1 MRRIV
6 TYRDAVALLGG
17 PSAITDVLDKASSMA
32 LFGLGAI
39 DLFDARAEAVRL
51 GDAFLRRLRDKLKG
65 LSRYDTTQRLVAAHA
80 VIVLTAYLDAL
91 AEVDVLRELTPDDQ
105 RRIIGAEEVG
115 QLLTS
120 HQAPLPTPAVPFE
133 QVLKEVQRAY
143 THYTAQ
149 LTDILAGLECWDRW
163 DETTRARLTR
173 DLPLRAR
180 RRYEELFHRL
190 TADFPEVACWADR
203 VDHQATR
210 AEVRDLARGLDGIR
224 RQLAAIPAT
233 RTPSDRLAALVR
245 SNRAVLGH
253 PSVSVA
259 RTPPRMRIPPLEQGY
274 VNPAYRLLPWLPTP
288 YLVTAEDEWA
298 ALPRRHDLDSF
309 LVGHLTLPEATH
321 APLLVLGQPGA
332 GKSVLTRVLAARLP
346 ESEFLPLR
354 VELRDI
360 PADSD
365 VLAQIEHGI
374 RATLDEAMSWPDFV
388 YAGRGALPV
397 VLLDGFDEL
406 LQATGVNQSD
416 YLERVTRFQETQ
428 AERGRAL
435 AVVVTSRTAV
445 ADRARIPPE
454 TSVIRLEPFDDEQI
468 RQWIGTWN
476 DGNDGYFRDRG
487 LQPLLEDRVLA
498 VRNLA
503 EQPLLL
509 LMLAL
514 YDADANAL
522 RLMREDLHEAEL
534 YERLLQGFAAREIG
548 KAHADLTDE
557 ELARAVE
564 DALLR
569 LSITAFAMFNRGRQW
584 VAEPDL
590 DADLRALL
598 PEETSPTQSQGLRRS
613 LTPAES
619 VIGGFFFVHTTQALR
634 DDQRLKT
641 YEFLHA
647 TFGEYLVVR
656 LVVRELADLA
666 EQLASAATRRRPTR
680 PDDAF
685 LHALLSFAALSLR
698 APIVDFLRYGLAT
711 VPSHR
716 RALLTRHLCELFAG
730 SLMERPGSPYH
741 AYQPVRA
748 EATLRYAVY
757 SANLL
762 LLAVLSADEPITG
775 TDLFGTAQ
783 PEQANER
790 WRRISRLWHAQLS
803 RAEWDS
809 LTRTVRIR
817 HFVSG
822 RNRMMTA
829 GLERDPVIDSHELAF
844 FTWPDGE
851 DEGQAES
858 PYRIRSS
865 RSAWMRE
872 IAFRDDTTLAH
883 LFVDLLP
890 YMTEISETLDAHPRS
905 PVADLLALLLSRAPD
920 IRAYLRAL
928 DRPPTTMYLDRVLQQ
943 LEVDARHLPG
953 ADVLHILN
961 AVYVGGRESV
971 QPDRLENVL
980 RVLRDRPD
988 TDRDALAEMEELL
1001 VHWEAQD
1008 EPGFRSFPDPEI
1020 SSMSPG
1026 DVAGDGQA
1034 EPAPPGIT

>member
-1 MRRIV
+1 M

-51 GDAFLRRLRDKLKG
+51 GDAFLRRLRDKVKG
-65 LSRYDTTQRLVAAHA
+65 LSRYDTTQRLAAAHA
-80 VIVLTAYLDAL
+80 VIVVTAYLDAL
-91 AEVDVLRELTPDDQ
+91 AEVDVLRQLTPDDQ
-105 RRIIGAEEVG
+105 RRITGTEEIGRS
-115 QLLTS
+115 LLS
-120 HQAPLPTPAVPFE
+120 YQAPLPTPAVPFE
-133 QVLKEVQRAY
+133 KLLTIVEGTYASY
-143 THYTAQ
+143 TVE
-149 LTDILAGLECWDRW
+149 LTRFLAGLECWDRW
-163 DETTRARLTR
+163 DETTRSRLDR
-173 DLPLRAR
+173 GLPPRAR

-190 TADFPEVACWADR
+190 AADFPEVACWSDR

-210 AEVRDLARGLDGIR
+210 AEVRDLARGLEGIR

-233 RTPSDRLAALVR
+233 RTPSDRLTALIR
-245 SNRAVLGH
+245 SNRAVLGR
-253 PSVSVA
+253 PSVSST
-259 RTPPRMRIPPLEQGY
+259 RTPPGMRIPPLEQGY
-274 VNPAYRLLPWLPTP
+274 INPGYRLLPWMSARSPI
-288 YLVTAEDEWA
+288 TAEEEWA
-298 ALPRRHDLDSF
+298 PLARRHDLDSF
-309 LVGHLTLPEATH
+309 FVGHLTQPEATY

-332 GKSVLTRVLAARLP
+332 GKSVLTQVLAARLP

-360 PADSD
+360 PADAD

-374 RATLDEAMSWPDFV
+374 RATLDEAMSWPEFV
-388 YAGRGALPV
+388 HAGRGALPV

-416 YLERVTRFQETQ
+416 YLERVVRFQEAQ

-445 ADRARIPPE
+445 ADRARIPWGA
-454 TSVIRLEPFDDEQI
+454 SVIRLEPFDSEQI
-468 RQWIGTWN
+468 HQWVGTWN
-476 DGNDGYFRDRG
+476 DSNDGYFRERG
-487 LQPLLEDRVLA
+487 LQPLPVDRVLA

-503 EQPLLL
+503 GQPLLL

-522 RLMREDLHEAEL
+522 RLMNEDLHEAEL

-548 KAHADLTDE
+548 KARTDLTDE
-557 ELARAVE
+557 ERARAVE

-569 LSITAFAMFNRGRQW
+569 LSVTAFAMFNRGRQW
-584 VAEPDL
+584 VSEADL

-598 PEETSPTQSQGLRRS
+598 PDETSPAQDHGLRRT

-619 VIGGFFFVHTTQALR
+619 VIGGFFFVRTTQALR

-647 TFGEYLVVR
+647 TFGEYLVAR
-656 LVVRELADLA
+656 LVVRELADMAEELA
-666 EQLASAATRRRPTR
+666 FAGSRRRPAR

-685 LHALLSFAALSLR
+685 LHALLSFAALTVR

-711 VPSHR
+711 AVPPDR

-730 SLMERPGSPYH
+730 SLMERPGSPYD

-748 EATLRYAVY
+748 EATLRYATH

-762 LLAVLSADEPITG
+762 LLAVLSAGEPVTG

-803 RAEWDS
+803 RAEWDA
-809 LTRTVRIR
+809 LTRTIRIR

-822 RNRMMTA
+822 RSRMMTA
-829 GLERDPVIDSHELAF
+829 AFERDPVIDSRDLAF

-851 DEGQAES
+851 DEGRAES

-865 RSAWMRE
+865 NSVWMRE

-883 LFVDLLP
+883 LFIALLP
-890 YMTEISETLDAHPRS
+890 YQAEVDDGALGANPRS
-905 PVADLLALLLSRAPD
+905 RVADLLTLLLRRAPD
-920 IRAYLRAL
+920 TRAYMRAL
-928 DRPPTTMYLDRVLQQ
+928 ALPPTRQYVDRVLRQ
-943 LEVDARHLPG
+943 LEVDAHHLPY
-953 ADVLHILN
+953 ADVLFILN
-961 AVYVGGRESV
+961 QAGVWW
-971 QPDRLENVL
+971 QPPDRLENVL
-980 RVLRDRPD
+980 RVLRSRPNPNPGV
-988 TDRDALAEMEELL
+988 LAEMEELL
-1001 VHWEAQD
+1001 VHWKAKDEA
-1008 EPGFRSFPDPEI
+1008 GFWPLPDPEI
-1020 SSMSPG
+1020 TPVSPG
-1026 DVAGDGQA
+1026 DLTGDGQS
-1034 EPAPPGIT
+1034 EPTPPGIP

>member
-51 GDAFLRRLRDKLKG
+51 GDAFLRRLRDQVKG
-65 LSRYDTTQRLVAAHA
+65 LSRYDTTQRLAAAHS
-80 VIVLTAYLDAL
+80 VIVVTAYLDAL

-105 RRIIGAEEVG
+105 RRITGAEEVG
-115 QLLTS
+115 RSLIS
-120 HQAPLPTPAVPFE
+120 CRAPLPSPAVPFE
-133 QVLKEVQRAY
+133 KVLRSVEETYADY
-143 THYTAQ
+143 TVS
-149 LTDILAGLECWDRW
+149 LTGFLSGLACWDRW
-163 DETTRARLTR
+163 DETTRARLAG
-173 DLPLRAR
+173 DLPPRAR

-190 TADFPEVACWADR
+190 AADFPEVACWADR

-210 AEVRDLARGLDGIR
+210 AQVRDLARGLDGIR
-224 RQLAAIPAT
+224 RQLAAIPVT
-233 RTPSDRLAALVR
+233 RTPSDRLAALIR
-245 SNRAVLGH
+245 SNRAVLAR
-253 PSVSVA
+253 PSVSSA
-259 RTPPRMRIPPLEQGY
+259 QTPPGMRIPSLEQGY
-274 VNPAYRLLPWLPTP
+274 VDPGYRLLPPPTARRP
-288 YLVTAEDEWA
+288 VTAEEEWA
-298 ALPRRHDLDSF
+298 PLPRRHDLASF
-309 LVGHLTLPEATH
+309 LAGHLTLPEATH

-346 ESEFLPLR
+346 GSEFLPLR
-354 VELRDI
+354 VELRDL

-374 RATLDEAMSWPDFV
+374 RSALDETMSWPDFV
-388 YAGRGALPV
+388 HAGGGALPV

-416 YLERVTRFQETQ
+416 YLERVARFQQAQ

-454 TSVIRLEPFDDEQI
+454 TSVIRLEPFDDDQI
-468 RQWIGTWN
+468 RRWVTTWN
-476 DGNDGYFRDRG
+476 DGNDGYFRERG
-487 LQPLLEDRVLA
+487 LQPLPVERVLT

-598 PEETSPTQSQGLRRS
+598 PEETSPAQSQGLRRS

-647 TFGEYLVVR
+647 TFGEYLVAR

-666 EQLASAATRRRPTR
+666 EELAFATSRRRPAR

-685 LHALLSFAALSLR
+685 MHALLSFAALTVR
-698 APIVDFLRYGLAT
+698 APTVDFLGYGLAA
-711 VPSHR
+711 VPPDR

-730 SLMERPGSPYH
+730 SLMERPGSPYD

-748 EATLRYAVY
+748 QATVRYAAY

-762 LLAVLSADEPITG
+762 LLAVLSADEPIAG
-775 TDLFGTAQ
+775 TDLLGTEQ
-783 PEQANER
+783 PEPANEL

-817 HFVSG
+817 HSVSG
-822 RNRMMTA
+822 GSRMMTA
-829 GLERDPVIDSHELAF
+829 GFERDPVIDLRELAF
-844 FTWPDGE
+844 FTWPGE
-851 DEGQAES
+851 GEGTQS
-858 PYRIRSS
+858 PYRMRSK
-865 RSAWMRE
+865 RVPWMRE
-872 IAFRDDTTLAH
+872 IAFRDDSTLAH

-890 YMTEISETLDAHPRS
+890 YLTEIDETLDAHPHS
-905 PVADLLALLLSRAPD
+905 PVADLLAVLLSRTPD
-920 IRAYLRAL
+920 IRAYARAL
-928 DRPPTTMYLDRVLQQ
+928 DRPPTWEYVDRVLKQ
-943 LEVDARHLPG
+943 LEVDARHLPD
-953 ADVLHILN
+953 ADVLHIVTVACLWWR
-961 AVYVGGRESV
+961 G
-971 QPDRLENVL
+971 PDRLENVL
-980 RVLRDRPD
+980 RVLRDRPGTSPD
-988 TDRDALAEMEELL
+988 VLAAVERL
-1001 VHWEAQD
+1001 VRGKAQD
-1008 EPGFRSFPDPEI
+1008 EPGFRSFPDPEV
-1020 SSMSPG
+1020 SPVSPG

-1034 EPAPPGIT
+1034 EPAPPGVA